1 MTTNGTNGH
10 QAPPVG
16 PLSGIRVIDWTMWQ
30 FGPVSTMM
38 LADLGA
44 DVIKVESL
52 DGDHGR
58 QFGRVGGVLSD
69 LPEGVNAYFEGMNR
83 NKRGIALDLKNPK
96 GLEIMRKLV
105 AKSDVFVENFR
116 KGVAERLGLGYDD
129 LAEINP
135 RIIYGSAS
143 GYGPEG
149 PDSTKPAFALT
160 GEARSGA
167 LFWSGPD
174 DGAPYAVGIADQAA
188 GMMLSYAVLG
198 ALVARERFGHGQKV
212 DVSHLGSMVW
222 TRGMQNGISLIQG
235 QEFQRQGW
243 EKAGNPLWNYYEC
256 SDGEWI
262 AFSMSQG
269 DRYWPAMCRAMD
281 RMEWMEDER
290 FNSMDARYANREFVI
305 QSMGEVFRTRPRAEW
320 EQRLSEAGDLIYEKV
335 QRTLELQ
342 NDPQVT
348 LNDYIID
355 FDHPALGPSKWLQTP
370 VSYSKNP
377 VSTRKMAPA
386 HGEDTETLLI
396 DLLDYDWDDIAAL
409 QEERVIL

>member
-1 MTTNGTNGH
+1 MTVNNATNGSQPH
-10 QAPPVG
+10 G

-58 QFGRVGGVLSD
+58 QFGRVGGVVSNM
-69 LPEGVNAYFEGMNR
+69 PEGTNAYFEGMNR

-96 GLEIMRKLV
+96 GREVMHRLV
-105 AKSDVFVENFR
+105 KKSDVFVENFR
-116 KGVAERLGLGYDD
+116 KGVAERLGVGYDD
-129 LAEINP
+129 LAKVNP

-149 PDSTKPAFALT
+149 PDSAKPAFALT

-167 LFWSGPD
+167 LWWSGSND
-174 DGAPYAVGIADQAA
+174 NAPYAIGIADQAA
-188 GMMLSYAVLG
+188 GMMLSYGILG
-198 ALVARERFGHGQKV
+198 AIVARERFGHGQKV
-212 DVSHLGSMVW
+212 DVSHLGSMIW
-222 TRGMQNGISLIQG
+222 TRGMQNGITLLRG

-243 EKAGNPLWNYYEC
+243 REAGNVLWNYYEC
-256 SDGEWI
+256 ADGEWI

-281 RMEWMEDER
+281 KPEWLEDEC
-290 FNSMDARYANREFVI
+290 FNSLVARFENRELVI
-305 QSMGEVFRTRPRAEW
+305 ESMAQVFKTLPRAEW
-320 EQRLSEAGDLIYEKV
+320 EKRLSEAGDLIYERV
-335 QRTLELQ
+335 QRTLDLRD
-342 NDPQVT
+342 DPQVKR
-348 LNDYIID
+348 NDYIIE
-355 FDHPALGPSKWLQTP
+355 FDHPALGKTEWLQTP
-370 VSYSKNP
+370 VAYSENP

-386 HGEDTETLLI
+386 HGEDTENVLI
-396 DLLDYDWDDIAAL
+396 DLLGYTWDDIAAL
-409 QEERVIL
+409 QNARAIL

>member
-1 MTTNGTNGH
+1 MTTNGANG
-10 QAPPVG
+10 QQPLPG
-16 PLSGIRVIDWTMWQ
+16 PLTGIRVIDWTMWQ

-44 DVIKVESL
+44 EVIKVESL

-83 NKRGIALDLKNPK
+83 NKYGIALDLKNPK
-96 GLEIMRKLV
+96 GREIMHKLV

-116 KGVAERLGLGYDD
+116 KGVADRLGLGYED
-129 LAEINP
+129 LTKINP

-167 LFWSGPD
+167 MWWSGPD
-174 DGAPYAVGIADQAA
+174 NNTPYAVGIADQAA
-188 GMMLSYAVLG
+188 GIILSYGILG
-198 ALVARERFGHGQKV
+198 AMVARERYGHGQRV
-212 DVSHLGSMVW
+212 DVSHLGSMIW
-222 TRGMQNGISLIQG
+222 TRGMQNGIALIQD
-235 QEFQRQGW
+235 QEFQRQDWRG
-243 EKAGNPLWNYYEC
+243 AGNVLWNYYEC
-256 SDGEWI
+256 ADSEWI

-281 RMEWMEDER
+281 KLEWMEDER
-290 FNSMDARYANREFVI
+290 FNSLEARYENRELVI
-305 QSMGEVFRTRPRAEW
+305 ESMAEVFKTRSRPEW
-320 EQRLSEAGDLIYEKV
+320 ESRLADAGDLIYEKV
-335 QRTLELQ
+335 QRTLELRD
-342 NDPQVT
+342 DPQVKR
-348 LNDYIID
+348 NNYMIN
-355 FDHPALGPSKWLQTP
+355 FDHPVLGDTEWLQTP
-370 VSYSKNP
+370 VSYSENP

-396 DLLDYDWDDIAAL
+396 DMLGYDWEDIAEL

>member
-1 MTTNGTNGH
+1 MTTNGANG
-10 QAPPVG
+10 QQPLPG
-16 PLSGIRVIDWTMWQ
+16 PLTGIRVIDWTMWQ

-44 DVIKVESL
+44 EVIKVESL

-83 NKRGIALDLKNPK
+83 NKYGIALDLKNPK
-96 GLEIMRKLV
+96 GREIMRKLA

-116 KGVAERLGLGYDD
+116 KGVAERLGVGYED
-129 LAEINP
+129 LTEINP
-135 RIIYGSAS
+135 TIIYGSAS

-149 PDSTKPAFALT
+149 PDSAKPAFALT

-167 LFWSGPD
+167 MWWSGPD
-174 DGAPYAVGIADQAA
+174 TNTPYAVGIADQAA
-188 GMMLSYAVLG
+188 GIMLSYGILG
-198 ALVARERFGHGQKV
+198 AIVARERYGYGQKV
-212 DVSHLGSMVW
+212 DVSHLGSMIW
-222 TRGMQNGISLIQG
+222 TRGMQNGISLIQD

-243 EKAGNPLWNYYEC
+243 QNAGNVLWNYYEC
-256 SDGEWI
+256 ADGEWI

-290 FNSMDARYANREFVI
+290 FNSLDARYENRELVI
-305 QSMGEVFRTRPRAEW
+305 ESMAEVFKTRPRAEW
-320 EQRLSEAGDLIYEKV
+320 ECRLADAGDLIYEKV
-335 QRTLELQ
+335 QRALELRE
-342 NDPQVT
+342 DPQVR
-348 LNDYIID
+348 LNKYMID
-355 FDHPALGPSKWLQTP
+355 FDHPVLGDTEWLQTP
-370 VSYSKNP
+370 VTYSKNP

-386 HGEDTETLLI
+386 QGEDTETILI
-396 DLLDYDWDDIAAL
+396 DMLGYDWEDIAVL
-409 QEERVIL
+409 QDERVIL

>member
-10 QAPPVG
+10 QAPPAG